1 MKLSKTRIMT
11 ESAILLAIATVLSI
25 IVLLSLPYGGSVTL
39 ASMVPI
45 MIISYRHGLKIGLLS
60 SFVFAVIQQ
69 LLGLKTL
76 SYVTT
81 WQSILAVILLDYII
95 AYLVIGLAGIFRKT
109 IKNQAMSL
117 VFGGLFVCVLRYICH
132 VISGATVWAGIS
144 IPTLGATI
152 YSLSYNA
159 TYMIPETIVSLVV
172 AYFLGSSLDFNR
184 EMPIT
189 LKKDKDRKINVF
201 SIIAGLIAA
210 AAVVVDAI
218 LIFANLQDP
227 ETGEFYIQ
235 GLSNANWP
243 LIGIITGGAL
253 IVSAV
258 LFIIGKK
265 VCKKD

>member
-1 MKLSKTRIMT
+1 
-11 ESAILLAIATVLSI
+11 
-25 IVLLSLPYGGSVTL
+25 
-39 ASMVPI
+39 
-45 MIISYRHGLKIGLLS
+45 
-60 SFVFAVIQQ
+60 
-69 LLGLKTL
+69 
-76 SYVTT
+76 
-81 WQSILAVILLDYII
+81 
-95 AYLVIGLAGIFRKT
+95 
-109 IKNQAMSL
+109 

-253 IVSAV
+253 VVSAV